1 MNRRTVTSP
10 VDSRE
15 VLARLPVQ
23 TEDLTHG
30 QIARISGGGIR
41 WRDILRDLFGID
53 LGTNPPEADTSGPV
67 L

>member
-1 MNRRTVTSP
+1 MNKRTVTSP

-23 TEDLTHG
+23 TVDLTTG

-53 LGTNPPEADTSGPV
+53 LPEANSSGP
-67 L
+67 LL